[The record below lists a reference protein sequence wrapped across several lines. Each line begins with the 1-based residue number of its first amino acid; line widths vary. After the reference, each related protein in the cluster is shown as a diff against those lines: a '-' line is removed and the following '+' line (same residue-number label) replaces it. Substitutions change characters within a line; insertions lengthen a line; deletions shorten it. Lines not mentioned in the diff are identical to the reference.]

1 MPCVCFRNQT
11 GGVSLRILVIG
22 ASLVGLSCAQVLH
35 DQGHEVTIIDS
46 RAEIGH
52 PQELPGLYSGLVD
65 LSQFAPQIQ
74 LTETGC
80 RRPWL
85 EKSMAQ
91 RLPINYI
98 LRTDPSALEDVFD
111 LKINAENHHPNTQWF
126 GGVTLQ
132 GREPHTEIIAH
143 RADGTVEC
151 WTKGTLPE
159 VEGGWLERFDGVFS
173 EDMAS
178 VDASILRGIELASEQ
193 KA

>member
-1 MPCVCFRNQT
+1 M
-11 GGVSLRILVIG
+11 IG
-22 ASLVGLSCAQVLH
+22 AGLTGLSCAKKLFEE
-35 DQGHEVTIIDS
+35 GHEITVVDS

-52 PQELPGLYSGLVD
+52 PQELPGLHTGLVD
-65 LSQFAPQIQ
+65 LSEYAPQIH
-74 LTETGC
+74 LTDTGC

-91 RLPINYI
+91 RLPIQFI
-98 LRTDPSALEDVFD
+98 LRTDPSNIEQQFD
-111 LKINAENHHPNTQWF
+111 LRIDTRSTGLLGEHWS

-132 GREPHTEIIAH
+132 GREPPLEIIAE

-159 VEGGWLERFDGVFS
+159 VEGGWLERFDGTFD
-173 EDMAS
+173 EDSAS
-178 VDASILRGIELASEQ
+178 VDASILHGIELASEQ

>member
-1 MPCVCFRNQT
+1 MSCICTRNKV
-11 GGVSLRILVIG
+11 GGLALQILVIG
-22 ASLVGLSCAQVLH
+22 ANLVGLSCAQVLH

-52 PQELPGLYSGLVD
+52 PQELPSLHTGLID
-65 LSQFAPQIQ
+65 LSQYAPQIQ
-74 LTETGC
+74 LTDTGC

-91 RLPINYI
+91 KLPINYL
-98 LRTDPSALEDVFD
+98 LRTDPSTLDDRFD
-111 LKINAENHHPNTQWF
+111 LKIDSNYHHSTTQWF

-132 GREPHTEIIAH
+132 GREPQTEIIAH

-151 WTKGTLPE
+151 WTRGPLPE
-159 VEGGWLERFDGVFS
+159 VEGGWLERFDGTFDQ
-173 EDMAS
+173 EFAS
-178 VDASILRGIELASEQ
+178 VDASILCGIQLASEQ

>member
-1 MPCVCFRNQT
+1 MK
-11 GGVSLRILVIG
+11 ILVIG
-22 ASLVGLSCAQVLH
+22 ADLVGLSCAKKLFEDDHQ
-35 DQGHEVTIIDS
+35 VTIADS

-52 PQELPGLYSGLVD
+52 PQELPGLHSGVVD
-65 LSQFAPQIQ
+65 LSTYAPQIH
-74 LTETGC
+74 LTENGC

-91 RLPINYI
+91 RLPINYL
-98 LRTDPSALEDVFD
+98 LRADLANLSEEFD
-111 LKINAENHHPNTQWF
+111 LTIDTRSKPDGDQWF

-132 GREPHTEIIAH
+132 GREPQTEIIAN

-151 WTKGTLPE
+151 WTRNPLPE
-159 VEGGWLERFDGVFS
+159 VEGGWLERFDGIFS

-178 VDASILRGIELASEQ
+178 VDASILHGIQLASEQ

>member
-1 MPCVCFRNQT
+1 VLQ
-11 GGVSLRILVIG
+11 ILVIG
-22 ASLVGLSCAQVLH
+22 AGLIGLSCAKELFES
-35 DQGHEVTIIDS
+35 GHNVTVIDS

-52 PQELPGLYSGLVD
+52 TQTLPGLHTGEVD
-65 LSQFAPQIQ
+65 LTQFASQIQ
-74 LTETGC
+74 LTNTGC

-91 RLPINYI
+91 RLPVEFL
-98 LRTDPSALEDVFD
+98 LRTEKSTINREFD
-111 LKINAENHHPNTQWF
+111 LIINSKIDHSTQMWS
-126 GGVTLQ
+126 GGVTLL
-132 GREPHTEIIAH
+132 GRQPHTEIIAE

-159 VEGGWLERFDGVFS
+159 VEGGWLERFEGTFNEES
-173 EDMAS
+173 AS

>member
-1 MPCVCFRNQT
+1 MN
-11 GGVSLRILVIG
+11 ILVIG
-22 ASLVGLSCAQVLH
+22 ADLVGLSCAQKLLE
-35 DQGHEVTIIDS
+35 DGHKVTIVDS

-52 PQELPGLYSGLVD
+52 PQQLPGLHSGVVD
-65 LSQFAPQIQ
+65 LSTYAPQIH

-85 EKSMAQ
+85 EKSIAQ
-91 RLPINYI
+91 RLPINYL
-98 LRTDPSALEDVFD
+98 LRTDSTALTEEFD
-111 LKINAENHHPNTQWF
+111 LTIDARPSPDGDQWF

-132 GREPHTEIIAH
+132 GREPPTEIIAN

-151 WTKGTLPE
+151 WTRSPLPE
-159 VEGGWLERFDGVFS
+159 VEGGWLERFDGIFS

-178 VDASILRGIELASEQ
+178 VDASILHGIQLASEQ

>member
-1 MPCVCFRNQT
+1 
-11 GGVSLRILVIG
+11 LKILIIG
-22 ASLVGLSCAQVLH
+22 ADLVGLSCAKKLFEDNH
-35 DQGHEVTIIDS
+35 KITIVDN
-46 RAEIGH
+46 RAEIGN
-52 PQELPGLYSGLVD
+52 PQERPGLHSGLVD
-65 LSQFAPQIQ
+65 LTSYAPQIQ
-74 LTETGC
+74 LTENGC

-91 RLPINYI
+91 RLPIKYL
-98 LRTDPSALEDVFD
+98 LRTEPASLPEEFD
-111 LKINAENHHPNTQWF
+111 LTIDTRCESDGDQWF

-132 GREPHTEIIAH
+132 GREPQTEIIAN

-151 WTKGTLPE
+151 WTRNPLPE

-178 VDASILRGIELASEQ
+178 VDASILRGIQLASEQ